1 MDTQIKGKLI
11 NKQEIVSRLYAV
23 NPKHFEQFTI
33 LFDCDLFN
41 TKLSDAALRLYQ
53 VFKWY
58 YFKYGNAC
66 IFPSQDKLATQ
77 IGKSERQTR
86 NLLFELKSE
95 GYIKTERQGKMQTN
109 NYYLLD
115 KWGIGRV

>member
-11 NKQEIVSRLYAV
+11 NKQEIVSRLYAI

-41 TKLSDAALRLYQ
+41 TKLSDAALKLYQ

-66 IFPSQDKLATQ
+66 IFPSQDKLAKQ
-77 IGKSERQTR
+77 MGKSVRQIQRT
-86 NLLFELKSE
+86 LEELITE
-95 GYIKTERQGKMQTN
+95 GYLKTERQGKMQTN

-115 KWGIGRV
+115 KWGIGRI